1 MKKMEQLIEASAD
14 TAPID
19 VDMNNFM
26 AEVIEDSSIK
36 PVIVQFWAPWCG
48 PCKQL
53 GPVLE
58 KVVGATSGKVKM
70 VRINIDDNQQ
80 IAQQMRV
87 QSVPTVFGFF
97 NGQPVDGLSGAQPES
112 AVKQFVEKLSAMGNT
127 DPDIGKMAEAA
138 NALLE
143 LQNYDTAMLQ
153 FHEIMAINPESP
165 EGLSGMIRCMVG
177 MKDLG
182 GAREVVDQL
191 DDKFREEP
199 QMMVAI
205 DALLL
210 SEKAAKSAG
219 GIDKARAAVDANP
232 NDLAARQDFAMALF
246 AIDENVESMDQLL
259 ESIRIDRLWNDE
271 AARTQLLEIFKTLG
285 PANPDVMNA
294 RRKLSTLLFS

>member
-1 MKKMEQLIEASAD
+1 MEQLIAASAD

-26 AEVIEDSSIK
+26 AEVIEGSSIK

-58 KVVGATSGKVKM
+58 KVVSLSNGSVKM

-80 IAQQMRV
+80 IAQQLRV

-97 NGQPVDGLSGAQPES
+97 NGQPVDGFSGAQPES
-112 AVKQFVEKLSAMGNT
+112 TIKTFVEKLSAMGNT
-127 DPDIGKMAEAA
+127 DPDVGNLIETANGLFELQDYEAA
-138 NALLE
+138 MA
-143 LQNYDTAMLQ
+143 Q
-153 FHEIMAINPESP
+153 FHEIMAIDPELP
-165 EGLSGMIRCMVG
+165 EGLSGMIRCMVR
-177 MKDLG
+177 MKDLD

-191 DDKFREEP
+191 DDEFRGKP
-199 QMMVAI
+199 QMIVAI

-210 SEKAAKSAG
+210 SEKAAKASG
-219 GIDKARAAVDANP
+219 GLNKARDAVDANP
-232 NDLAARQDFAMALF
+232 NDLAARQDLAMALF
-246 AIDENVESMDQLL
+246 AIDENAESMDQLL
-259 ESIRIDRLWNDE
+259 QSIRIDRLWNDE
-271 AARTQLLEIFKTLG
+271 AARAQLLEFFKTLG
-285 PANPDVMNA
+285 PANPDVMAA